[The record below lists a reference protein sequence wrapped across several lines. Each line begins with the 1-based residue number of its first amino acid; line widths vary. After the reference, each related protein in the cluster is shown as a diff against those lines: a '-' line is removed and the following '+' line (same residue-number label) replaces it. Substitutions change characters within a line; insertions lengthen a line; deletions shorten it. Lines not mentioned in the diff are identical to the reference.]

1 MIKDIIH
8 IPNSEKQ
15 LRTICSALIFAIHAR
30 KDVVATNHLLQAL
43 WDMYCIPFSL
53 KSSIS
58 NIIAFDIDTASVNQQ
73 AQNIEEFCKK
83 TCPESNR
90 IIPVVSYLLDEL
102 MCNIQQHAHSEKG
115 YIFVQHN
122 EDTKTIDIA
131 LADNGITIFG
141 SYVRAQRYLDLIGN
155 SDAQAL
161 YYAKEGYSTKDLPN
175 AENRGYGLSSNIKM
189 IVEGLQGQFSII
201 SGNALSI
208 FDNQET
214 IVIELPEDIDW
225 NGTLIIARIPLNIP
239 NDFSI
244 YTYII

>member
-1 MIKDIIH
+1 M
-8 IPNSEKQ
+8 
-15 LRTICSALIFAIHAR
+15 
-30 KDVVATNHLLQAL
+30 
-43 WDMYCIPFSL
+43 
-53 KSSIS
+53 
-58 NIIAFDIDTASVNQQ
+58 
-73 AQNIEEFCKK
+73 
-83 TCPESNR
+83 
-90 IIPVVSYLLDEL
+90 
-102 MCNIQQHAHSEKG
+102 
-115 YIFVQHN
+115 
-122 EDTKTIDIA
+122 TIDIA